1 MNKFL
6 KYSILAAAWLMV
18 IGLLSF
24 VNRTEE
30 PKEITVEITTT
41 YGVMKL
47 KLYNETPLHRDN
59 FIKLVNEQYYDSL
72 LFHRVISQFMIQGGD
87 PDSKNAPARKQLGEG
102 GPGYEIDAEFNPN
115 LFHRKGALAAAR
127 EGDNVNPQKKSAGS
141 QFYIVQGQVFDSI
154 QLQNLEQRRLAQYQ
168 SYEFKKCM
176 NEPLIKELLD
186 RYLFSMRNG
195 VKITT
200 TAIMNDMKPT
210 VDERLEYYK
219 FSPEQIEVY
228 STVGGTPHLDMAY
241 TVFGQLIEGW
251 DVLDSISA
259 VAVDKNNRPLEDVIM
274 SIRIVE

>member
-47 KLYNETPLHRDN
+47 ELYNETPLHRDN
-59 FIKLVNEQYYDSL
+59 FLKLVNEQYYDSL

-87 PDSKNAPARKQLGEG
+87 PDSKNAPAGKQLGEG

-176 NEPLIKELLD
+176 NEPQNKELLD
-186 RYLFSMRNG
+186 RYMFAMRNG
-195 VKITT
+195 DKITT
-200 TAIMNDMKPT
+200 TGIMNDMKPT